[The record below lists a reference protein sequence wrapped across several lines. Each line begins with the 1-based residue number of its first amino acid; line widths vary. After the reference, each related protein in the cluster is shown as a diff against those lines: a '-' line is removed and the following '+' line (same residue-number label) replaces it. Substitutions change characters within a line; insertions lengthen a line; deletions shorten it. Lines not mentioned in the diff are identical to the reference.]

1 MRLNF
6 NDRNGSALVFL
17 SGTLFSFSPLL
28 FRWTSDESSEW
39 LFLLWRSVG
48 ILVAAVTA
56 LMFGSSGRPIDA
68 LTVGLR
74 KNMLAGALMAG
85 MSTAFIISIA
95 RIDAATTLFL
105 QSLAPFSA
113 ALLGWWWL
121 REPKCRLRLKVSFL
135 LNVGF

>member
-1 MRLNF
+1 M
-6 NDRNGSALVFL
+6 
-17 SGTLFSFSPLL
+17 
-28 FRWTSDESSEW
+28 
-39 LFLLWRSVG
+39 G

-68 LTVGLR
+68 GSWVA

-105 QSLAPFSA
+105 QSLLVFCCVAGVVVVARTS
-113 ALLGWWWL
+113 
-121 REPKCRLRLKVSFL
+121 
-135 LNVGF
+135 